1 VKPAIQWLMW
11 SPRRFYSVTGC
22 LIAVVVL
29 ACTVSIGGGV
39 SRVGDAATR
48 STGTTAPTTPWP
60 SPAATTPSPP
70 PTSTLPG
77 QAGAVAAALLLVPT
91 QPTGT
96 AFVESG
102 DESEVVIRV
111 PVRNGLLDVLVEHD
125 TNGWTATSYA
135 KAR

>member
-1 VKPAIQWLMW
+1 MKPAIQWLMW
-11 SPRRFYSVTGC
+11 SPRRFYTVTGC
-22 LIAVVVL
+22 LIAVVAL
-29 ACTVSIGGGV
+29 ACTISIWGGV

-48 STGTTAPTTPWP
+48 STGTTAPTP
-60 SPAATTPSPP
+60 SPAAKAPARA

-111 PVRNGLLDVLVEHD
+111 PVRSGLLDVIVEHD

>member
-1 VKPAIQWLMW
+1 MKPAIQWLMW
-11 SPRRFYSVTGC
+11 SPRRFYTVTGC
-22 LIAVVVL
+22 LIAVVAL
-29 ACTVSIGGGV
+29 ACTISIWGGV

-48 STGTTAPTTPWP
+48 STGTTAP
-60 SPAATTPSPP
+60 SPP
-70 PTSTLPG
+70 PAAKPPAPPSTSTLPG

-111 PVRNGLLDVLVEHD
+111 PVRSGLLDVIVEHD